1 MQRGGALTRNLFLI
15 FPTIHKVVVMS
26 LERVC
31 APGRV
36 LWKGTDIESSCFF
49 LFLKNTIKKI
59 PDIISSYTQR
69 EKTLLCGT

>member
-1 MQRGGALTRNLFLI
+1 MVLGGGRRYVYEKSFFLI

-49 LFLKNTIKKI
+49 CF
-59 PDIISSYTQR
+59 
-69 EKTLLCGT
+69 